1 MELTGEQQAVLDGS
15 RGDYLAKCMRWLVD
29 WGEVMGAKRLIK
41 VDNTHALLPVPN
53 LMAQG
58 ASKET
63 MDRYMADLVE
73 ACSHGTH
80 PGCTCTVH
88 AAFVTLDDVD
98 VPENDPEQVQ
108 MQKDLAVLAAD
119 ADLFPLLPV
128 LRTWWAMCRSRT
140 RFWRGRSRL
149 RWFMP
154 ILFWAR
160 ELRGTARRARLPP
173 RFWVWFR
180 SLGCCWMRIARVR
193 FG

>member
-15 RGDYLAKCMRWLVD
+15 RGDYLAKCMRWLVE
-29 WGEVMGAKRLIK
+29 WGEVMGAKRLVK

-58 ASKET
+58 ASRET

-98 VPENDPEQVQ
+98 VPENDPEQ
-108 MQKDLAVLAAD
+108 AS
-119 ADLFPLLPV
+119 
-128 LRTWWAMCRSRT
+128 TWK
-140 RFWRGRSRL
+140 
-149 RWFMP
+149 
-154 ILFWAR
+154 
-160 ELRGTARRARLPP
+160 
-173 RFWVWFR
+173 
-180 SLGCCWMRIARVR
+180 
-193 FG
+193 